1 MQDIRQYEE
10 TQESLAML
18 KILTLGKKEAEEGKA
33 QPMDEAFDEVRKTL
47 KESVTLPPVTASLFG
62 VLKKASVSE
71 KDYRR
76 RLKDKHL

>member
-10 TQESLAML
+10 TQESLTML
-18 KILTLGKKEAEEGKA
+18 KILTLGKKEAEEGKV
-33 QPMDEAFDEVRKTL
+33 QPMDEAFDEVKKTF

-76 RLKDKHL
+76 HLKDKHL